1 MSSMPGLKL
10 FFQKFDRK
18 ILQKFFASS
27 APSLA
32 SAINWEAHH
41 PQLAESIYAELSNL
55 RERDR
60 DVFKKT
66 YATLSDINVLSEK
79 AKDGNYY
86 RKRAWGNRDVQ
97 RKWLEYFKSEM
108 PPIDSMVM
116 WIYLEVPD
124 LFKELLARK
133 FSSTSNASGGSRYFM
148 PGKYEGKPTEHTDKF
163 KDDLKDYL
171 KAEFGY
177 PIRVHMERND
187 LAGCIRFVVT
197 TDPFPK
203 YEQQYPDEGGDDDL
217 GVGLAKKA
225 DCFYVTYTEKTVR
238 HPAQFSIRCDYT
250 KRQRD
255 QIADYFAQDVLGSHK
270 GAKPEQ
276 TRDLSEFKK
285 RPRNFDVCEAEPDYL
300 NHRYAGVKMEIDS
313 GGDNPEIY
321 MRMFNGDLYDE
332 IERRGELKDVPDS
345 AKRVVELYISMTLYK
360 GERPPI
366 QQTSFL
372 SESGIEESRK
382 TQDYM
387 VTVCARGPWKA
398 RPAPSE
404 VDERKIDRILRAMEI
419 VDVTGEKAIKK
430 KTRK

>member
-10 FFQKFDRK
+10 FLRKFDRK
-18 ILQKFFASS
+18 ILQRFFASS

-32 SAINWEAHH
+32 SAINWETHH
-41 PQLAESIYAELSNL
+41 PQLAEIIYDELSKL
-55 RERDR
+55 REREG

-66 YATLSDINVLSEK
+66 YATFSDINVLSEK
-79 AKDGNYY
+79 AKDANYY
-86 RKRAWGNRDVQ
+86 RKRAWEDRDVQ
-97 RKWLEYFKSEM
+97 RKWLEYFKIERL
-108 PPIDSMVM
+108 PIDWMVM
-116 WIYLEVPD
+116 WIYLEAPD
-124 LFKELLARK
+124 LFKELLSRK
-133 FSSTSNASGGSRYFM
+133 FSSMSNASGGSRYFM
-148 PGKYEGKPTEHTDKF
+148 PEKYDGKPADHTDEF

-171 KAEFGY
+171 KTEFGY
-177 PIRVHMERND
+177 PRRVHIERND

-197 TDPFPK
+197 TDAFPK

-217 GVGLAKKA
+217 GMELSRKV
-225 DCFYVTYTEKTVR
+225 DCVYVTYTEKTVR

-250 KRQRD
+250 KKQRD

-276 TRDLSEFKK
+276 TRDLSGFKK
-285 RPRNFDVCEAEPDYL
+285 RPPDFDVCEAEPDYL
-300 NHRYAGVKMEIDS
+300 SHRYAGLKMEIDS
-313 GGDNPEIY
+313 GGENPEIY
-321 MRMFNGDLYDE
+321 MRLFNGDFYDE

-372 SESGIEESRK
+372 SESGIEENRK
-382 TQDYM
+382 PQEYM
-387 VTVCARGPWKA
+387 VTVCAKGPWKA
-398 RPAPSE
+398 RPTPSE
-404 VDERKIDRILRAMEI
+404 VDERKIDRVLRAMKI
-419 VDVTGEKAIKK
+419 VDVTGEKVLGK